1 MQLFR
6 LEREQVVNQPL
17 AEVFPFFESPENLH
31 RITPPSLDFRLLTP
45 SPVPMNAGRVIDYTI
60 RFKGLKLRW
69 RTLITDY
76 APPHR
81 FTDEQL
87 KGPYSYWQHVHEFED
102 LGGQTRLTDFVTYG
116 LPVGLPDFAA
126 RLLNQKLVRPE
137 LEEIFDYRYDVFR
150 RLFGEGLTA

>member
-6 LEREQVVNQPL
+6 LERDQTVSQPL

-31 RITPPSLDFRLLTP
+31 QITPATLDFRLLTP
-45 SPVPMNAGRVIDYTI
+45 SPVTMNAGRVIDYTI
-60 RFKGLKLRW
+60 RFKRVKLRW

-76 APPHR
+76 TPPRR

-102 LGGQTRLTDFVTYG
+102 LDGHTRLTDRVTYG

-126 RLLNQKLVRPE
+126 RLLNRTLVRPE
-137 LEEIFDYRYDVFR
+137 LEKIFDYRHKVFR
-150 RLFGEGLTA
+150 RLFGEGQTP